1 MDAPSSGN
9 LHRSRAERH
18 TSRFNVESSHK
29 SVVRPGIESKVL
41 VTLPLNAPKVDL
53 LIVGGGVL
61 GAFHGFH
68 AQRRGLSV
76 RLLERYSAPRGA
88 TVRNFGQVV
97 PSGLDQRWQ
106 RFGRESLAVYDAIQS
121 EFDLSVRRLGSI
133 YIASDDDELTLLE
146 ELRAIDAAN
155 DYASELWTP
164 QRCLAR
170 YPQLRPSYCRGA
182 LFYPEE
188 ISVNPRMMIHR
199 LHRYLREQVG
209 FNVHFQ
215 TCVGELTEVDGGIE
229 ARTTDG
235 DIFHAEKAL
244 VCSGHEFQLLF
255 PAVFRNS
262 DLTAVRLQMLR
273 LKPQTGVQMPGNV
286 LTGLSIRRYESF
298 RQCPS
303 WSEIKS
309 REPEDS
315 FSKKWGIHILFKQES
330 DGGIILGDS
339 HEYASVAGTDELQF
353 DLRQNVNDYFVNEG
367 RKIFDLPSWDIEA
380 AWHGTYC
387 QTNHPSGIF
396 TKTIGRSIHV
406 VTGIGGKGMTS
417 SAGFSRHHLSE
428 IFND

>member
-1 MDAPSSGN
+1 MCA
-9 LHRSRAERH
+9 
-18 TSRFNVESSHK
+18 
-29 SVVRPGIESKVL
+29 
-41 VTLPLNAPKVDL
+41 TLPRTAPKVDL

-61 GAFHGFH
+61 GAFHAFH

-76 RLLERYSAPRGA
+76 RLLERHSAPRAA
-88 TVRNFGQVV
+88 TVRNFGQIV

-106 RFGRESLAVYDAIQS
+106 RFGRESLAVYNTLQG

-133 YIASDDDELTLLE
+133 YIASDNDELTLLE

-155 DYASELWTP
+155 DYTSELWTP

-170 YPQLRPSYCRGA
+170 YPQLRPAYCRGG

-209 FNVHFQ
+209 FSSHFH
-215 TCVGELTEVDGGIE
+215 TCVRELCEVDGGIE
-229 ARTTDG
+229 AHTTDG
-235 DIFHAEKAL
+235 RSFHAEQAI
-244 VCSGHEFQLLF
+244 VCSGSEFQLLF
-255 PAVFRNS
+255 PAVFANS

-273 LKPQTGVQMPGNV
+273 LKPQTGVQIPGNV

-298 RQCPS
+298 SQCPS
-303 WSEIKS
+303 WSDIKS

-315 FSKKWGIHILFKQES
+315 FAKKRGIHILFKQES

-339 HEYASVAGTDELQF
+339 HEYATVAEADELQF
-353 DLRQNVNDYFVNEG
+353 DLWRDVNDYFVNEG
-367 RKIFDLPSWDIEA
+367 RRIFDLPSWDIEA
-380 AWHGTYC
+380 TWDGTYC
-387 QTNHPSGIF
+387 QTSHPSGIF
-396 TKTIGRSIHV
+396 TKTIGRSIHI

-417 SAGFSRHHLSE
+417 SAGFTKHHLSE
-428 IFND
+428 ICND